1 MMFKNYSAE
10 FELLR
15 AGDITV
21 RNYTL
26 PFSLIFAEKWTRNGE
41 ELE

>member
-21 RNYTL
+21 RSTA
-26 PFSLIFAEKWTRNGE
+26 PFFFNFAEKWTRMVKN
-41 ELE
+41 